1 MPYGKIVVIKRGGG
15 DGTEFPL
22 TATCL
27 FGRYGEQSFGEFA
40 SRLHYAIFNP
50 LIVIRVE
57 CMFIDFTSISL
68 FFGKCNLI
76 TCQFSCVL
84 HRTCQGCLTEVY
96 LTYTYTFEMIGGGA
110 TDADVTR

>member
-50 LIVIRVE
+50 LIVIQVE

-68 FFGKCNLI
+68 FFGKCNHHLPVFVRI
-76 TCQFSCVL
+76 APNMSRL
-84 HRTCQGCLTEVY
+84 PDRGLLDLY
-96 LTYTYTFEMIGGGA
+96 IYI
-110 TDADVTR
+110 